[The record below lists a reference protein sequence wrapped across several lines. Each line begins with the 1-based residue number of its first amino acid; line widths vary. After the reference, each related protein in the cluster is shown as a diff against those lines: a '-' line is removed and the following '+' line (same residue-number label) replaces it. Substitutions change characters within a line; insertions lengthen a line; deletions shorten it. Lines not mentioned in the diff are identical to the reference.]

1 MPLTDKDTMYKE
13 PMDKSLLEE
22 LDLEGDGG
30 GEQIAAVGRLVVNA
44 ESPGKTAGKK
54 LNFKTAEDY
63 VAYLQETLM
72 PDLKESGSSYLAD
85 FTTIVGH
92 IEDESIDQGYVD
104 WLKST
109 LIPDTMESGRDAMAQ
124 DLEEGIHWMEKVSKS
139 VGYDPNMPPAKERK
153 KTASKCKGC
162 GKEMN
167 PVEVMVSGE
176 SGLCK
181 KCVDKKHKEVTGADE
196 VGDIW
201 SFESKEEEYAALELQ
216 QDFIDPALEGD
227 TDAQNYLSNLWDGES
242 WEQIKKKLE
251 IEGSTWYVWFM
262 DGVRKYISE
271 RNEDTAL
278 TGSLKKKASMDEEE
292 SRRITSQFYR
302 GFSGTDMLVMKD
314 ESSFVKKG
322 DILSIKDVG
331 IVPEWI
337 RDAYGY
343 VQLSHEFGDPNM
355 WAEGGLD
362 IGFKEGS
369 PEEEAYYKRK
379 TVGEDQWQLSYIKEN
394 LEAGNYKILGKGAE
408 RIKKQIISFVES
420 LEEPEE
426 EDEEYTVKAPVDK
439 REGDTLTYTYSLK
452 RRADQYSLRGK
463 TYEVTFLSKDSDEY
477 EVTGPNGEELDP
489 AEYEYVRDSIDKS
502 MREGS
507 VKTAGMLVGDEVKV
521 VMKDGR
527 TEEGE
532 IVEFY
537 TKDKNAGALVKLY
550 TAAPGQVDVILPDL
564 MGVKPPWRVRE
575 AAYFQIGASK
585 KTAGVDSKGNPIK
598 VDCWVKIISGPNAGW
613 DGGDFLIVRNV
624 ENNKSWVFNPTGGS
638 PPSDPQAAEWS
649 ELNKDLEVVETAEE
663 YGVERKRMEEEEKGH
678 AKKEFES
685 WPFKILDPKKIRTKK
700 DLRREIYDASER
712 GAKIGDPDTPGGL
725 WFDTHGMALKLNMG
739 TEEVDKLM
747 AALDENITRSAYIA
761 GQFKDLWGAKPPWKV
776 REAAYENYQDYC
788 QKCRKWFSGHGEKC
802 PECGNPVGYEQKVV
816 SKRNPH
822 HRGYDLPETTREDEE
837 RLEKEHEKERKLVQ
851 QAGDGLDITPEA
863 YMDRIMSTP
872 GSSRDIALDRT
883 IKHFRGRIPA
893 DQLFD
898 RLHSRYASLFR
909 ELKNLGKFKMAGTDK
924 LEVVK
929 EALLF
934 SPLANSLPPKELEA
948 LAQSLVKYMMKKTAY
963 IDQRQGWSE
972 LLDYAHTILVRRP
985 TTHFDDLVGKISP
998 FVEGGKLSPAMRGEL
1013 LKMYREK
1020 KASIKTATDFVDY
1033 SDKQRAVMTLTERES
1048 GGKLGDLVLGISDK
1062 LVEND
1067 LIEYET
1073 ETIATADNKWQVIFY
1088 LKDPDPTKFI
1098 NYVQRHYPEL
1108 YKHFEIV
1115 ASIKTADEAVEVGK
1129 DSKKETTDVEQ
1140 CHSTTC
1146 KHWDKS
1152 YSNGCVLKNIGVTEK
1167 ADCAF
1172 YEEKDVPLTGMP
1184 EPQEMPTPQAEK
1196 KTMTSEM

>member
-1 MPLTDKDTMYKE
+1 MPLTDKDTLFRE
-13 PMDKSLLEE
+13 PIDEKLLDE
-22 LDLEGDGG
+22 LVPDSPEG
-30 GEQIAAVGRLVVNA
+30 ENISAVGRLVVGYRAPHNHDCPECGSVTDCHDPECTDPDVLPCEKCASVRTAGDYPVSVHGQFELIDSDTERVVSVEDMNQDEADYRNGKLLNSEDANLQWKRVKKHSSVKTA
-44 ESPGKTAGKK
+44 ESFTDQGAEIKAEYDKLKARGLDQDAIDEQMSSKFGKQWMEFYNYMPEKTAGKK
-54 LNFKTAEDY
+54 LNF
-63 VAYLQETLM
+63 
-72 PDLKESGSSYLAD
+72 
-85 FTTIVGH
+85 
-92 IEDESIDQGYVD
+92 
-104 WLKST
+104 
-109 LIPDTMESGRDAMAQ
+109 
-124 DLEEGIHWMEKVSKS
+124 
-139 VGYDPNMPPAKERK
+139 
-153 KTASKCKGC
+153 
-162 GKEMN
+162 
-167 PVEVMVSGE
+167 
-176 SGLCK
+176 
-181 KCVDKKHKEVTGADE
+181 
-196 VGDIW
+196 
-201 SFESKEEEYAALELQ
+201 
-216 QDFIDPALEGD
+216 
-227 TDAQNYLSNLWDGES
+227 
-242 WEQIKKKLE
+242 
-251 IEGSTWYVWFM
+251 
-262 DGVRKYISE
+262 
-271 RNEDTAL
+271 
-278 TGSLKKKASMDEEE
+278 
-292 SRRITSQFYR
+292 
-302 GFSGTDMLVMKD
+302 
-314 ESSFVKKG
+314 
-322 DILSIKDVG
+322 
-331 IVPEWI
+331 
-337 RDAYGY
+337 
-343 VQLSHEFGDPNM
+343 
-355 WAEGGLD
+355 
-362 IGFKEGS
+362 
-369 PEEEAYYKRK
+369 
-379 TVGEDQWQLSYIKEN
+379 
-394 LEAGNYKILGKGAE
+394 
-408 RIKKQIISFVES
+408 
-420 LEEPEE
+420 
-426 EDEEYTVKAPVDK
+426 
-439 REGDTLTYTYSLK
+439 
-452 RRADQYSLRGK
+452 
-463 TYEVTFLSKDSDEY
+463 
-477 EVTGPNGEELDP
+477 
-489 AEYEYVRDSIDKS
+489 
-502 MREGS
+502 
-507 VKTAGMLVGDEVKV
+507 
-521 VMKDGR
+521 
-527 TEEGE
+527 
-532 IVEFY
+532 
-537 TKDKNAGALVKLY
+537 
-550 TAAPGQVDVILPDL
+550 
-564 MGVKPPWRVRE
+564 
-575 AAYFQIGASK
+575 

-598 VDCWVKIISGPNAGW
+598 VDCWVKIISGPNVGW
-613 DGGDFLIVRNV
+613 DEGDLLIVRNV